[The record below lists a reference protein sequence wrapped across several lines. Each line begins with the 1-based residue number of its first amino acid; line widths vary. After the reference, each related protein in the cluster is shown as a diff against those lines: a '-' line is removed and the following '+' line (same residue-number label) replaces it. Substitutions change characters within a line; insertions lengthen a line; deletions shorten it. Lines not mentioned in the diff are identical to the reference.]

1 VSKDYKRDIY
11 KEDIPKLKNKLKTMG
26 DSASGGMK
34 KARPDAPKNGV
45 KLNFVFG

>member
-1 VSKDYKRDIY
+1 MSKDYQRDIY
-11 KEDIPKLKNKLKTMG
+11 KEDMPKLKQKLKTMG
-26 DSASGGMK
+26 DEESGTK